1 MTTDE
6 IKQAVL
12 DYASKYNIDPNIA
25 LAQIY
30 QESHF
35 NPNAVSPAGA
45 KGVAQF
51 TDATAQAFGITNPFD
66 VDQSLEAWGQYMS
79 QLLYQFN
86 GRYDIAL
93 AAYNSGPNR
102 QEYANAAAQNRGIN
116 WSVFNTPSLHGVYTE
131 TQNYVATILSAA
143 PGMGVTGDTV
153 AVAASDGSGV
163 GNGGGGGSSIPTWA
177 IIGAVGLLAVV
188 FLARE

>member
-1 MTTDE
+1 VTTDE

-12 DYASKYNIDPNIA
+12 DYASKYGIDPNIA

-51 TDATAQAFGITNPFD
+51 IDTTARAYGITDPFN
-66 VDQSLEAWGQYMS
+66 VDQSLEAWGQLMS
-79 QLLYQFN
+79 GLLYQFN

-102 QEYANAAAQNRGIN
+102 QEYANAAAQGRAIN
-116 WSVFNTPSLHGVYTE
+116 WAIMPPGVQGE
-131 TQNYVATILSAA
+131 TQKYVSDILAMA
-143 PGMGVTGDTV
+143 PQMGAPSGDTV
-153 AVAASDGSGV
+153 ASA
-163 GNGGGGGSSIPTWA
+163 NGGGNGSGDGGGIDLGSALP
-177 IIGAVGLLAVV
+177 IGVVVAVAAVALV
-188 FLARE
+188 VLTRD